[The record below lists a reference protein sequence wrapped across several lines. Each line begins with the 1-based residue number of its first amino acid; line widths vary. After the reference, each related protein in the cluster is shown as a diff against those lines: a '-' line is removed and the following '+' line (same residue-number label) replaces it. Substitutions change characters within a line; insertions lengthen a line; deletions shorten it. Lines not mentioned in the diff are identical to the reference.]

1 MVIDTPLKK
10 IRRKQNQ
17 ALDLSGGILTFG
29 FLFGVVVDKISAEG
43 FLLRVLC
50 LYLTCDRVE
59 CDFDFFFVRLFFFDR
74 LFFERLQRLVRV
86 APGLDCIF
94 LVGILN
100 VCKRYT
106 PAKAK
111 IECR

>member
-29 FLFGVVVDKISAEG
+29 FLFGGVVDKISAEG

-59 CDFDFFFVRLFFFDR
+59 CDFFFDR
-74 LFFERLQRLVRV
+74 LFFSRLQRVVRV